1 MQKKRVLIAED
12 YADVRQMM
20 KIMVEFYGYE
30 AIEASDGHE
39 AVEKTMRS
47 RPDMILMDISMP
59 VMDGLAATEAIRKSE
74 GNRRIP
80 IIAVTAYGDLY
91 REKAKEAGCNTVVAK
106 PINFE
111 ELKPL
116 LDEYL
121 FRSVPESD
129 RGH

>member
-1 MQKKRVLIAED
+1 MRKKRVLIAED

-30 AIEASDGHE
+30 AIEASDGYE
-39 AVEKTMRS
+39 AVEKTIKS
-47 RPDMILMDISMP
+47 HPDMILMDISMP
-59 VMDGLAATEAIRKSE
+59 VMDGLAATEAIRRREVTK
-74 GNRRIP
+74 RIP

-91 REKAKEAGCNTVVAK
+91 SDQAREAGCNSVVAK

-116 LDEYL
+116 LDQYL
-121 FRSVPESD
+121 IQAFPDADS
-129 RGH
+129 GH

>member
-1 MQKKRVLIAED
+1 MQKKKVLIAED

-20 KIMVEFYGYE
+20 KIMVEFYGFE

-39 AVEKTMRS
+39 AVEKTIKS
-47 RPDMILMDISMP
+47 HPDMVLMDISMP

-74 GNRRIP
+74 SSYSVP

-91 REKAKEAGCNTVVAK
+91 REQAKEAGCNKVVAK
-106 PINFE
+106 PINFDD
-111 ELKPL
+111 LKPL

-121 FRSVPESD
+121 FQAAPESN
-129 RGH
+129 RSH

>member
-1 MQKKRVLIAED
+1 
-12 YADVRQMM
+12 
-20 KIMVEFYGYE
+20 
-30 AIEASDGHE
+30 
-39 AVEKTMRS
+39 
-47 RPDMILMDISMP
+47 MP
-59 VMDGLAATEAIRKSE
+59 VMDGLAATEAIRKTEVTKSV
-74 GNRRIP
+74 P

-91 REKAKEAGCNTVVAK
+91 SDKATEAGCNKVVAK

-121 FRSVPESD
+121 FQPVIETK